1 MSDLTYLTMAQYNDI
16 SYDYMRTY
24 TFRLSVHFC
33 LKGKAR
39 KKKICEKKKRRSFPS
54 SHVWFSANAEQRAGR
69 LATSRK

>member
-16 SYDYMRTY
+16 NYDYMRTY

-39 KKKICEKKKRRSFPS
+39 KKINLREKKEKIFPIIPCL
-54 SHVWFSANAEQRAGR
+54 VLG
-69 LATSRK
+69 